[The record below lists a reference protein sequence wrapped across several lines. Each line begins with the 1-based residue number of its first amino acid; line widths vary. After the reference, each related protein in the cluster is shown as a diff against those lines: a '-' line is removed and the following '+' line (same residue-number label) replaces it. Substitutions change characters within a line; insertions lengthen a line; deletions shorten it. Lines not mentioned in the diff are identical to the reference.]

1 MIYDLMRLTKSGA
14 VDLLASLKDAREQ
27 AVPWH
32 TLALRLRRLE
42 DSAPLAPDGQ
52 PWIRAVEAAS
62 GYSANHLRRMAK
74 AFSLVDAMQQRW
86 PGHSG
91 LLATLSFT
99 HAEILGRLWETDPSQ
114 VEQLLKAERWPSYA
128 QLLAQ
133 YEHSRSRRSA
143 PKAAGKLA
151 LGNFRTRVRTF
162 LQRQF
167 GPALRDRVPHH
178 PYVKP
183 DFLVVL
189 PRRQVLAWDCVLL
202 PEKLDEEALHRRFVA
217 WATESTFVT
226 EFWIVVQ
233 NDHGMDLM
241 RRCVADLVLANVG
254 VMAWGGASPVIHPHG
269 PPVPDRRTAVSTI
282 AFDIAPRS
290 PVRGRS

>member
-1 MIYDLMRLTKSGA
+1 MIYDYLRLTKSDA
-14 VDLLASLKDAREQ
+14 MDLLSSLNDAREK
-27 AVPWH
+27 AVSWH
-32 TLALRLRRLE
+32 TIALRLRRLE
-42 DSAPLAPDGQ
+42 ASAPLAPDGQ

-74 AFSLVDAMQQRW
+74 ASALVDAMQRAW
-86 PGHSG
+86 PDHSG

-99 HAEILGRLWETDPSQ
+99 HAEILGRLWETDPLE
-114 VEQLLKAERWPSYA
+114 VERLLKAERWPSYA

-133 YEHSRSRRSA
+133 YEKSRSRRSA

-151 LGNFRTRVRTF
+151 LGNFRARVRTF
-162 LQRQF
+162 LQHRF

-202 PEKLDEEALHRRFVA
+202 PEKLDQEALHRRFVA
-217 WATESTFVT
+217 WATESTFVA

-233 NDHGMDLM
+233 NDHGMELM
-241 RRCVADLVLANVG
+241 RRCVADLALANVG

-269 PPVPDRRTAVSTI
+269 PPVPDRRNAASTV
-282 AFDIAPRS
+282 AFDISTPS
-290 PVRGRS
+290 DVRGRF